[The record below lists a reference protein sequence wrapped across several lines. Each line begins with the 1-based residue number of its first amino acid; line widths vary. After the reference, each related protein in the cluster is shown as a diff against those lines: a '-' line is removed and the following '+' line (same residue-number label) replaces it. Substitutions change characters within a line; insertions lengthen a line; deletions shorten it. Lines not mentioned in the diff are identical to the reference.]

1 MSKSAKI
8 KFAIVGCGRIG
19 KRYIQ
24 LLLEH
29 PQTELVALIDV
40 KSIAE
45 TGVDAAIPYFKSL
58 EEFFS
63 ARIDADIIVIATP
76 NGLHAEQATKCLE
89 QGFHVLIE
97 KPIALKAE
105 DAQKIFERAEF
116 ARKYAFAVM
125 QIRYA
130 AAAKWLKTLI
140 DAGELGKIYF
150 VQVNCFWN
158 RDGRYYAGHEWH
170 GSKRL
175 DGGPLFTQFAHFVD
189 MLYWLFGD
197 LINIQG
203 ALSNFAHKGLTDFED
218 TGVFSFQLAKG
229 GMGSFNYTTAV
240 CDQNFE
246 SSISIIGEK
255 GTVKVSGQ
263 YMDTIEYCHL
273 QNQELSAQP
282 DMAANENND
291 HSSSSHHYALISDVV
306 SVLLGEQNYH
316 DDVLDGIAVVDIIER
331 MNGQLKFSF
340 KKSVV

>member
-1 MSKSAKI
+1 MSNPPKI

-24 LLLEH
+24 LLGQH
-29 PQTELVALIDV
+29 PQTELIALIDV
-40 KSIAE
+40 KGTAE
-45 TGVDAAIPYFKSL
+45 TGVDTRTPYFKSL

-63 ARIDADIIVIATP
+63 AGLDTDIIVIATP
-76 NGLHAEQATKCLE
+76 NGLHAEQATKCLQ

-97 KPIALKAE
+97 KPIALKVE
-105 DAQKIFERAEF
+105 DAQKIFERAES
-116 ARKYAFAVM
+116 AGKYAFAVM

-130 AAAKWLKTLI
+130 AASKWLKALI
-140 DAGELGKIYF
+140 DAGKIGKIYF

-197 LINIQG
+197 IINIQG
-203 ALSNFAHKGLTDFED
+203 ALANFAHKGLTEFED
-218 TGVFSFQLAKG
+218 TGVFSFQLATG
-229 GMGSFNYTTAV
+229 GMGSFNYSTAV

-263 YMDTIEYCHL
+263 YMDTIEYCHMQNEEPSL
-273 QNQELSAQP
+273 QA
-282 DMAANENND
+282 DTVANEIKDQASVSN
-291 HSSSSHHYALISDVV
+291 HYALISDVV
-306 SVLLGEQNYH
+306 KVLFGEQNYR

-331 MNGQLKFSF
+331 MNGQLKFSV